1 MRSTEPMFKSFVQE
15 ARCNRYR
22 VTWELLRSRVG
33 LGLVAQVGDDA
44 KDERFRTCEGRESDI
59 AWATEGI
66 RGVLSP
72 VLGDGRRVSLVAADL
87 AICSWWLC

>member
-1 MRSTEPMFKSFVQE
+1 MFKSFVQE

-22 VTWELLRSRVG
+22 VTWELLRCRLG
-33 LGLVAQVGDDA
+33 LELVAQVGEDA
-44 KDERFRTCEGRESDI
+44 EEERLGTCEREGADV

-72 VLGDGRRVSLVAADL
+72 VLGDGRRVSPVAAEL